1 MKITVHGSGY
11 VGLVTGACFA
21 HMGNDVLCVDVN
33 KDRVARL
40 KQGEIPI
47 HEPGLPALVQEGIRS
62 GCLRF
67 TDDPAA
73 GVSHGLIQFIA
84 VGTPPDEDGS
94 ADLKYVLAVAD
105 SIAAHMDGDRIVVDK
120 STVPVGTA
128 DKVRARIA
136 AGLQKRGASH
146 WFDVVSNPEF
156 LKEGAAVK
164 DFMTPDRIVIGAS
177 EVKSIEAMR
186 QLYAPFNRQHDR
198 LIVMRVRDAE
208 FTKYAANSMLAARIS
223 LMNEFANLAE
233 RLEVDIEAVRVGIGS
248 DPRIGYQFIYP
259 GPGYGGSC
267 FPKDVQALV
276 KTARDTGY
284 EPRILAATEAVNDD
298 QKQALFGKIS
308 KHFDGALKGKVF
320 ALWGLAFKPGTD
332 DMREAPARTLM
343 EALWAAGASVRAFDP
358 EARDECRRIYG
369 ERADLVLCA
378 SKDEA
383 LRGADALVVV
393 TEWPVF
399 RSPDFA
405 ALKAALKQ
413 PLIFDGRNLY
423 DPATTRRHGFTH
435 YAIGRP
441 AVRG

>member
-1 MKITVHGSGY
+1 
-11 VGLVTGACFA
+11 
-21 HMGNDVLCVDVN
+21 MGNDVLCVDVN
-33 KDRVARL
+33 RDRVARL

-47 HEPGLPALVQEGIRS
+47 HEPGLPALVQEGLRT

-67 TDDPAA
+67 TDDPAE
-73 GVSHGLIQFIA
+73 GVRHGLIQFIA

-105 SIAAHMDGDRIVVDK
+105 SIAQHMDGERVVVDK

-128 DKVRARIA
+128 DKVRARIT
-136 AGLQKRGASH
+136 AGLQRRGVSH

-177 EVKSIEAMR
+177 EVRSIEAMR

-298 QKQALFGKIS
+298 QKQALFAKIS
-308 KHFDGALKGKVF
+308 HHFGGRLEGKVF

-358 EARDECRRIYG
+358 EARDECGRIYG
-369 ERADLVLCA
+369 ARADLVLCA

-399 RSPDFA
+399 RSPDFG

-423 DPATTRRHGFTH
+423 DPATTQRHGFTH

-441 AVRG
+441 VVRG

>member
-21 HMGNDVLCVDVN
+21 HMGNDVLCIDVN
-33 KDRVARL
+33 AERIARL
-40 KQGEIPI
+40 MKGEIPI

-62 GCLRF
+62 GNLRF
-67 TDDPAA
+67 SADPAA
-73 GVSHGLIQFIA
+73 GVKHGLLQFIA

-105 SIAAHMDGDRIVVDK
+105 SIAAHMDGDRVVVDK

-128 DKVRARIA
+128 DKVRARIQ
-136 AGLQKRGASH
+136 AGLQQRGVAH

-177 EVKSIEAMR
+177 DPKGIEVMR
-186 QLYAPFNRQHDR
+186 ALYAPFNRQHDR

-276 KTARDTGY
+276 KTARDAGY

-298 QKQALFGKIS
+298 QKQALFAKIS
-308 KHFDGALKGKVF
+308 KHFGGQLAGKTF

-332 DMREAPARTLM
+332 DMREAPARALM
-343 EALWAAGASVRAFDP
+343 EALWDAGASVRGFDP
-358 EARDECRRIYG
+358 EARDECHRIYG

-378 SKDEA
+378 SKDDA
-383 LRGADALVVV
+383 LAGADALVVV
-393 TEWPVF
+393 TEWPLF

-405 ALKAALKQ
+405 AMKRALKQ

-423 DPATTRRHGFTH
+423 DPALTRSLGFTH

-441 AVRG
+441 VVSA